1 MARDKEYEA
10 RMQGMIYALNKAK
23 TEGVEALERDIRKR
37 NITKIVM
44 NVPEKEMD
52 RIFAELGENVRH
64 TVSTLVFMTL
74 YDEFGFGKVRLHRF
88 KEHLNKLFN
97 DIFDLDYMGEH
108 YIRLEDFAIEMNEKY
123 DMGLDLRRIIVC
135 QELSDKDNPKYRMCK
150 VDRVI
155 KELREAGYKDAAGFL
170 ESKIY

>member
-37 NITKIVM
+37 NITKIVT

-52 RIFAELGENVRH
+52 RVFAELGENVRH
-64 TVSTLVFMTL
+64 TLSILVFMTL
-74 YDEFGFGKVRLHRF
+74 YDEFSFRKVRLHRF

-108 YIRLEDFAIEMNEKY
+108 YVRLEDFAIEMNEKY
-123 DMGLDLRRIIVC
+123 DMGLDLRRIIAC
-135 QELSDKDNPKYRMCK
+135 QELSDKENPKYRMCK
-150 VDRVI
+150 VDKVI
-155 KELREAGYKDAAGFL
+155 EKLKEADYKDVAEFL
-170 ESKIY
+170 EEKIE